1 MIDRPLNRLTC
12 CTIVRLS
19 PYPSLLVQQ
28 VPYSRYFSGGKI
40 LVSSEYLASSWKNFH
55 GRGILKHTLIL
66 CGTVSWVKILCFASQ
81 PRKPQ
86 KFYPLKNTRY
96 TVLSIFST
104 EYTNSSVVIRVHKF
118 ICNSLHLL
126 KARCQELQ
134 MNLHVLCSSTV

>member
-19 PYPSLLVQQ
+19 PYPSLVVQQ
-28 VPYSRYFSGGKI
+28 VLYSRYFGGGKI
-40 LVSSEYLASSWKNFH
+40 LVSSEYLASPWKKFH

-66 CGTVSWVKILCFASQ
+66 CVTVSWVKILCFTSQ
-81 PRKPQ
+81 PRKPR
-86 KFYPLKNTRY
+86 KYYPLKNTNY
-96 TVLSIFST
+96 TVLIHIL
-104 EYTNSSVVIRVHKF
+104 YTVHKF
-118 ICNSLHLL
+118 ICNSWHLL